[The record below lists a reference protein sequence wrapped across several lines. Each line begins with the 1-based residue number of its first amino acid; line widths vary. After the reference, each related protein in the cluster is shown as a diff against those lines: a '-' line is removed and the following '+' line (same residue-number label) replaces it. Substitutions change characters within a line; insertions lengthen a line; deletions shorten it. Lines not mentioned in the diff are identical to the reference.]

1 MQRNV
6 LRIGTTGT
14 ETTFLPENELPV
26 HSRLTL
32 AGEEGA
38 AAEEAAIRATAAE
51 LEASE
56 MRKAIEQSQ
65 LEQGKFNYFELIA
78 GSIQCVGFSIF
89 FWILAKK
96 GESSSA
102 AGTSESA
109 TASSNLTI
117 LATDNFTEA
126 DIAEITKLGFTRDK
140 AIFELR
146 AANGNKTHA
155 LAALFAKSLKF

>member
-1 MQRNV
+1 M
-6 LRIGTTGT
+6 I
-14 ETTFLPENELPV
+14 
-26 HSRLTL
+26 
-32 AGEEGA
+32 
-38 AAEEAAIRATAAE
+38 
-51 LEASE
+51 
-56 MRKAIEQSQ
+56 
-65 LEQGKFNYFELIA
+65 
-78 GSIQCVGFSIF
+78 FSSPI
-89 FWILAKK
+89 WSLAKK

-102 AGTSESA
+102 AGASESA
-109 TASSNLTI
+109 AASSNLTI

>member
-1 MQRNV
+1 M

-65 LEQGKFNYFELIA
+65 LEQGKLNNISNPLKYV
-78 GSIQCVGFSIF
+78 CV
-89 FWILAKK
+89 L
-96 GESSSA
+96 
-102 AGTSESA
+102 
-109 TASSNLTI
+109 
-117 LATDNFTEA
+117 
-126 DIAEITKLGFTRDK
+126 
-140 AIFELR
+140 
-146 AANGNKTHA
+146 
-155 LAALFAKSLKF
+155 